1 METTLI
7 SPQAVRELLLASG
20 WTEHPEHRVFTQCL
34 DLELSAKFW
43 DSDRPLWSDDTKFD
57 RLAREMGIPRD
68 TLIEDLQQ
76 RTQRLLDEILDP
88 PKAPKINSEKIIWP
102 EALNIWMENRG
113 WAFDPNE
120 LCYTCGYRKFPALN
134 VPRPASDPYF
144 LKLAINVGTPHAEL
158 VDALWE
164 LTQEFLKKT
173 PMVAGP
179 EVTPQINSEKLFDP
193 EVLWTEEPVRHVPDS
208 HVETVVSAL
217 RNGIEYARIA
227 LKNLPAKALS
237 SSRLEKHVTSLMEA
251 DIREMERAL
260 ELLGVKE

>member
-7 SPQAVRELLLASG
+7 SPQA
-20 WTEHPEHRVFTQCL
+20 
-34 DLELSAKFW
+34 
-43 DSDRPLWSDDTKFD
+43 
-57 RLAREMGIPRD
+57 
-68 TLIEDLQQ
+68 
-76 RTQRLLDEILDP
+76 
-88 PKAPKINSEKIIWP
+88 EKIIWP
-102 EALNIWMENRG
+102 EALNIWMERRG
-113 WAFDPNE
+113 WSFDSNE
-120 LCYTCGYRKFPALN
+120 LTYSRRTHAGKHSQLLRALN
-134 VPRPASDPYF
+134 VPTPASWPYF
-144 LKLAINVGTPHAEL
+144 LKLADNLGTPHAEL

-164 LTQEFLKKT
+164 LTQEFLKKS

-217 RNGIEYARIA
+217 RNGIEYARNA
-227 LKNLPAKALS
+227 LKELPAKALS

-260 ELLGVKE
+260 ELLGVKA

>member
-7 SPQAVRELLLASG
+7 SPQA
-20 WTEHPEHRVFTQCL
+20 
-34 DLELSAKFW
+34 
-43 DSDRPLWSDDTKFD
+43 
-57 RLAREMGIPRD
+57 
-68 TLIEDLQQ
+68 
-76 RTQRLLDEILDP
+76 
-88 PKAPKINSEKIIWP
+88 EKIIWP
-102 EALNIWMENRG
+102 EALNIWMERRG
-113 WAFDPNE
+113 WSFDSNE
-120 LCYTCGYRKFPALN
+120 LCFAKRRYVGDLMPKLRALN
-134 VPRPASDPYF
+134 VPTPASWPYF
-144 LKLAINVGTPHAEL
+144 LKLADNLGTPHAEL

-164 LTQEFLKKT
+164 LTQEFLKKS

-217 RNGIEYARIA
+217 RNGIEYARNA
-227 LKNLPAKALS
+227 LKELPAKALS

-260 ELLGVKE
+260 ELLGVKA